1 MSGLTQDK
9 LIPAAKPAGETDSE
23 TDSETDKP
31 RLPGIHS
38 RTSVDIQKQCW
49 SSPIK
54 CRLQPTSTTTTRII
68 HYYAF
73 YRPNYFTTI
82 LITSSSNQSQANN
95 VFCNSASTT
104 RQDYYSCAWSATPE
118 ESREKKT
125 KAITVWALFHYNCNM
140 LTQPKLTTATADLHK
155 HPTPC
160 IAQKFYKTND
170 YTMEQ
175 QIPCLMLFYTWI
187 TTPWLHSHNHMM
199 KQKDSDKIAR
209 QQNRRGITK

>member
-1 MSGLTQDK
+1 MSSIFFTKRTTSTARPKSNNSRQKTKEQQHPKLVSGLTQDK
-9 LIPAAKPAGETDSE
+9 LIPAAKPVGETDSE

-73 YRPNYFTTI
+73 YWPNYFTTI

-104 RQDYYSCAWSATPE
+104 RQNYYSCAWSATPQ
-118 ESREKKT
+118 ESKEKKKRKPSQSEPCST
-125 KAITVWALFHYNCNM
+125 
-140 LTQPKLTTATADLHK
+140 TTAT
-155 HPTPC
+155 C
-160 IAQKFYKTND
+160 
-170 YTMEQ
+170 
-175 QIPCLMLFYTWI
+175 
-187 TTPWLHSHNHMM
+187 SHNQSQPLQLPTYTNIPHLV
-199 KQKDSDKIAR
+199 
-209 QQNRRGITK
+209 